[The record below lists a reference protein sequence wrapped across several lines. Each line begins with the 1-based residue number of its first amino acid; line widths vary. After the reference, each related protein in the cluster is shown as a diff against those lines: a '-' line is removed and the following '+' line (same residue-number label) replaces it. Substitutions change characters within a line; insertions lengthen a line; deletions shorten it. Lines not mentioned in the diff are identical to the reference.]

1 MRGTGS
7 TPDPPTGRTP
17 HGLHAPFQRL
27 HRRPGGHRRRLR
39 DHCRLRHCHLRPRR
53 AGSPELTL
61 EDGIWLNGS
70 EALGEDYETF
80 HLPGTNGP
88 DGTALDSFCKT
99 GRRPYDTV
107 VAAIHISAAIRNG
120 QRFETDGTWEDWA
133 AAVELFG
140 KAVRPFTGDK
150 LLMLEMIVLDLRHV
164 PSEAPA
170 GTAK

>member
-1 MRGTGS
+1 MGYTHRSIDSTATPAVIADACAIIDAAGIAICGPDGTG
-7 TPDPPTGRTP
+7 T
-17 HGLHAPFQRL
+17 
-27 HRRPGGHRRRLR
+27 
-39 DHCRLRHCHLRPRR
+39 
-53 AGSPELTL
+53 PELTA

-80 HLPGTNGP
+80 HLPGTDGA
-88 DGTALDSFCKT
+88 DGTGLDSFCKT

-107 VAAIHISAAIRNG
+107 VAAIYISAAVRNG

-133 AAVELFG
+133 DAVELFG
-140 KAVRPFTGDK
+140 KAVRPLSGDE

-164 PSEAPA
+164 PANVSAAAA